1 MKLNLETK
9 TKEQEHIKAY
19 LEENASEILAD
30 KINNG
35 VFIEKDG
42 KKLRNIKNLDGFMK
56 YATEEAR
63 KLVSKG
69 TNSACIEDKV
79 VYGWAIHYFEED
91 AIEGDLLDENGEI
104 YSIKP
109 KPVPVKKIELPKPQP
124 KPQMSLFDFMTED
137 KQEGNNKNDEP
148 SKEDFEEAMK
158 ELNKVKEE
166 KSVSPIWKQYREV
179 QEKYPDSIIIYRLGD
194 FYEVFGEN
202 AVTLANELNLTL
214 TGRDCGLE
222 NRVPMIGFPCYAA
235 ENYIRKIVQKHKVA
249 IAETKDDIRL
259 LPDINGEVFD
269 NFAEKEMQEFDSNIE
284 EHVIEENTEYNSET
298 LERIK
303 AIFGD
308 VIIMR

>member
-1 MKLNLETK
+1 MKLSLETK
-9 TKEQEHIKAY
+9 TKEQEIIKTY
-19 LEENASEILAD
+19 LENNASEILAD

-42 KKLRNIKNLDGFMK
+42 KKLRSVKNLDGFMK

-63 KLVSKG
+63 KLASKG
-69 TNSACIEDKV
+69 ANSACVEDKV
-79 VYGWAIHYFEED
+79 VYGWAVHYFEEPSL
-91 AIEGDLLDENGEI
+91 EGNLLDENGEI
-104 YSIKP
+104 YSLKP
-109 KPVPVKKIELPKPQP
+109 NPSPVKKIDPPKPLP

-137 KQEGNNKNDEP
+137 KQEENNKNDEP

-166 KSVSPIWKQYREV
+166 KSVSPIWKQYWEV
-179 QEKYPDSIIIYRLGD
+179 QEKYSDSIIIYRLGD

-222 NRVPMIGFPCYAA
+222 NRVPMIGFPCHAA

-249 IAETKDDIRL
+249 IAETKDDIRV
-259 LPDINGEVFD
+259 LPDIDDEVFD
-269 NFAEKEMQEFDSNIE
+269 DMTEEEMQVFDGDILE
-284 EHVIEENTEYNSET
+284 PITVDATYDTET
-298 LERIK
+298 LEIIK

>member
-42 KKLRNIKNLDGFMK
+42 KKLRSIKNLDGFMK

-79 VYGWAIHYFEED
+79 VYGWAIHYFKED
-91 AIEGDLLDENGEI
+91 TIEGNLFDENGEI

-109 KPVPVKKIELPKPQP
+109 KPAPVKKIEQP

-137 KQEGNNKNDEP
+137 KQEENNEGNEP

-222 NRVPMIGFPCYAA
+222 NRVPMIGFPCHAA

>member
-1 MKLNLETK
+1 MKLNLEKK
-9 TKEQEHIKAY
+9 TKEQEIIKTY
-19 LEENASEILAD
+19 LENNASEILAD

-42 KKLRNIKNLDGFMK
+42 KKLRSIKNLDGFMK

-63 KLVSKG
+63 KLASKG
-69 TNSACIEDKV
+69 ANSACVEDKV
-79 VYGWAIHYFEED
+79 VYGWAIHYFKED
-91 AIEGDLLDENGEI
+91 TIEGDLFDENGEI
-104 YSIKP
+104 YSLKP
-109 KPVPVKKIELPKPQP
+109 NPSPVKKIEPPKPLV
-124 KPQMSLFDFMTED
+124 KPQMSLFDMMTEEKEED
-137 KQEGNNKNDEP
+137 NSEDDEP

-166 KSVSPIWKQYREV
+166 KSVSPTWKQYREV
-179 QEKYPDSIIIYRLGD
+179 QEKYSDSIIIYRLGD

-222 NRVPMIGFPCYAA
+222 NRVPMIGFPCHAA
-235 ENYIRKIVQKHKVA
+235 EKYIRKIVQKHKVA

-259 LPDINGEVFD
+259 LQDINDEVFD
-269 NFAEKEMQEFDSNIE
+269 HFAEKEMQEFDGNIE